1 MVESVDIPTVM
12 SGPVLEIVD
21 LEYVIKDRRLFDGL
35 NMTIGAG
42 ESVAVIG
49 PSGSGK
55 STLLSCVL
63 GLAKPDTGTV
73 LVDGADVMSLRR
85 QALARH
91 RSRSIGMIFQFGELL
106 PELSPIDNVALA
118 ALLSRADRATAYS
131 RAATLLDDLGVP
143 RVETTDRL
151 SGGERQRTA
160 VARALINSP
169 SAGNRRVFLA
179 SAAWT
184 VLLPMALSGILG
196 VAIGSWLALPM
207 TEQGL
212 SHLSGTT
219 LTDCALAVSVLAAA
233 LWAWAAWSSG
243 RQAASWL
250 PGAD

>member
-143 RVETTDRL
+143 RVEMTDRL

-169 SAGNRRVFLA
+169 SLLLA
-179 SAAWT
+179 DEPT
-184 VLLPMALSGILG
+184 GALDSKTRDQ
-196 VAIGSWLALPM
+196 VAEQLFALPG
-207 TEQGL
+207 TRRCGL
-212 SHLSGTT
+212 LVVTHD
-219 LTDCALAVSVLAAA
+219 LTVAARADRVLELRDGVLKQADIAGVG
-233 LWAWAAWSSG
+233 G
-243 RQAASWL
+243 R
-250 PGAD
+250 